1 MKLDHKDYIGNCRI
15 SLVTLIRPSGRHCNP
30 LSTSEATKHITRI
43 ANTRQAVTVYGVAE
57 RKPDNG
63 SWIRESDLFGLWV

>member
-1 MKLDHKDYIGNCRI
+1 MLKIENDG
-15 SLVTLIRPSGRHCNP
+15 VTG
-30 LSTSEATKHITRI
+30 
-43 ANTRQAVTVYGVAE
+43 YGVAE